1 MTIENQSDAMKL
13 ANDIQ
18 MAMITKP
25 ALTMLEVFL
34 PSYVTDEINTH
45 IDSVRDDAKSF
56 SHELVV
62 KLNQTKSLHN

>member
-45 IDSVRDDAKSF
+45 IDSVREMMPKVF
-56 SHELVV
+56 LM
-62 KLNQTKSLHN
+62 N